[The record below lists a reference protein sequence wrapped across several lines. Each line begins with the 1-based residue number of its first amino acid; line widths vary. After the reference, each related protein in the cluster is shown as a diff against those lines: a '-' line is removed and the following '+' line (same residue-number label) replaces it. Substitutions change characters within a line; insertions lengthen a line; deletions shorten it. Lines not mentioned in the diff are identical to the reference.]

1 MSIIKNLL
9 MKNLSLKQEI
19 NIATALDARIK
30 ELQKAIDREKK
41 LEIDYSYYEE
51 NLLACKS
58 ALSVLGFI
66 V

>member
-1 MSIIKNLL
+1 MKDLSI
-9 MKNLSLKQEI
+9 KQEI
-19 NIATALDARIK
+19 NIAIALDARIK
-30 ELQKAIDREKK
+30 ELQKAIVRAKE
-41 LEIDYSYYEE
+41 LEIDYSYYEK

>member
-1 MSIIKNLL
+1 MKDLSI
-9 MKNLSLKQEI
+9 KQEI
-19 NIATALDARIK
+19 NIAIALDDRIK
-30 ELQKAIDREKK
+30 ELQKAIVRAKE

>member
-1 MSIIKNLL
+1 
-9 MKNLSLKQEI
+9 MKNLSSEQEI
-19 NIATALDARIK
+19 NIAIALDARIK
-30 ELQKAIDREKK
+30 ELQKAINSAKK

-51 NLLACKS
+51 NLTACKS